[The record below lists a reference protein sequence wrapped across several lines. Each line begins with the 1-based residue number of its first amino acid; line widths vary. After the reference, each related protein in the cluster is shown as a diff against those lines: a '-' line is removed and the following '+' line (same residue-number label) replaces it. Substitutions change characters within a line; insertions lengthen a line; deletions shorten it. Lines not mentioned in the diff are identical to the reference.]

1 MTNPNVEMSQIKAEP
16 PINGHMSAEEQ
27 ADDDLLKRI
36 ESLESQL
43 AAAKAK
49 LQSVSTAAAAL
60 PKSNKLNTT
69 STNLH
74 LWLLLADSALP
85 IGSFAFSS
93 GLESYTSHRS
103 LRHPLSSSSSSGQK
117 KPTPRSDL
125 SRFLRLSLLS
135 ISTTTIPFV
144 TAAFQ
149 TPSSAPQL
157 DETFDATTTCEVARR
172 ASISQGR
179 ALCSVWDKSF
189 AQSLLPTAP
198 QNPPTPNTNV
208 EEEVVVEVEISEEEP
223 YETNF
228 PKTHRP
234 DHFGVSWGYIT
245 ALSNLPRTNHSL
257 HQVLSV
263 FLFNH
268 VKAVL
273 SAAVRLSLIGP
284 YVAQQMLAS
293 EEVRGLVAEAVERG
307 RGIPVTEAGQS
318 VPTVDL
324 WQGRHERLYTRIF
337 NS

>member
-1 MTNPNVEMSQIKAEP
+1 MTNENVEMSQTNPEAS
-16 PINGHMSAEEQ
+16 INGHLSPDEQ
-27 ADDDLLKRI
+27 AEGLREQI

-49 LQSVSTAAAAL
+49 LHSLSPPPPQNSL
-60 PKSNKLNTT
+60 PKSNTLNTNT
-69 STNLH
+69 ANLH

-93 GLESYTSHRS
+93 GLESYISHRS
-103 LRHPLSSSSSSGQK
+103 LRHPLSSGQ
-117 KPTPRSDL
+117 KPTPRGDL

-144 TAAFQ
+144 AAAFQ
-149 TPSSAPQL
+149 NPSSAPQL
-157 DETFDATTTCEVARR
+157 DEIFDATTTCEVARR

-189 AQSLLPTAP
+189 SQSLLSKDTPP
-198 QNPPTPNTNV
+198 DQNA
-208 EEEVVVEVEISEEEP
+208 EINLDIEP
-223 YETNF
+223 YETRF
-228 PKTHRP
+228 PQTHRP

-245 ALSNLPRTNHSL
+245 ALSGLPRTPNSL

-268 VKAVL
+268 VKAIL

-284 YVAQQMLAS
+284 YVAQMMLAS
-293 EEVRGLVAEAVERG
+293 EEVRKLVAEAVERG
-307 RGIPVTEAGQS
+307 RDIPVSEAGQS
-318 VPTVDL
+318 VPTIDL